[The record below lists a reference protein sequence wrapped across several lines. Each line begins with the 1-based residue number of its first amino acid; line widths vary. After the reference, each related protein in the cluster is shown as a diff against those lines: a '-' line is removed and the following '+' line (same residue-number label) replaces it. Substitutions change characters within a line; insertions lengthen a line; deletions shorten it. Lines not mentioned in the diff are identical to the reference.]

1 MHFGHL
7 RTSEVRSDKL
17 FGINAFLPTRVG
29 GAGDPS
35 SLIFEVEEGGALTPH
50 SGIDI
55 RPLSWRKA
63 LRSIG
68 NGECIEVASADKQ
81 VAVRDSKNPD
91 GIWLAYPAHSWRA
104 FVSEIKNK

>member
-7 RTSEVRSDKL
+7 RTTGVRSDQL
-17 FGINAFLPTRVG
+17 FGINAFCLR
-29 GAGDPS
+29 GAGDPGG
-35 SLIFEVEEGGALTPH
+35 LIFEVEEGGTLTPL
-50 SGIDI
+50 SSIDI
-55 RPLSWRKA
+55 RSLSWRKA

-68 NGECIEVASADKQ
+68 NGECIEVASANKQ